1 MHTGST
7 KGQIPRFYLDTTTV
21 LFRYDC
27 YMIRVRG
34 FNGSYSECR
43 KYRFTK
49 KGEFLMPDVLDIWNR
64 FFHTRYLCSHFFFRK
79 SLNVLI
85 LITKNW
91 RLYFRFQFLI
101 KENYLWLNLVNERIL
116 HIFEIWYIFILMML
130 DSIFSKIVSNTWC
143 LDIHKYIWRLLW
155 LTSWV
160 NCSSL
165 YV

>member
-1 MHTGST
+1 MAA
-7 KGQIPRFYLDTTTV
+7 I
-21 LFRYDC
+21 
-27 YMIRVRG
+27 
-34 FNGSYSECR
+34 
-43 KYRFTK
+43 
-49 KGEFLMPDVLDIWNR
+49 
-64 FFHTRYLCSHFFFRK
+64 
-79 SLNVLI
+79 LNVGNIDLQ
-85 LITKNW
+85 K
-91 RLYFRFQFLI
+91 
-101 KENYLWLNLVNERIL
+101 KESSWCQMFWIFGIVFFTQGTYVHIFFSQVFECINPNNKELAFVLSVSIPYKKNYLWLNLVNERIL